1 MLDIVFKIGI
11 SHRWMRV
18 KDCDPGDRPTV
29 GALYPQHHSH
39 DGARPARGGYKKNWT
54 NKKTVMFD
62 KRSNRE
68 RCCRWQLVLERRWRW
83 WSQVED
89 KDRRRDCEDTRT
101 SGSLPFSSGSRPLS
115 RSTSRGVCL
124 TATINIHPQVLDVNW
139 CS

>member
-1 MLDIVFKIGI
+1 MIAQQLEPYIRSITA
-11 SHRWMRV
+11 MMERV
-18 KDCDPGDRPTV
+18 QPEVVT
-29 GALYPQHHSH
+29 
-39 DGARPARGGYKKNWT
+39 KKT
-54 NKKTVMFD
+54 GQNKKTKVMFD

-68 RCCRWQLVLERRWRW
+68 RCCRWQQVLERRRW

-124 TATINIHPQVLDVNW
+124 TATINIHPQVK
-139 CS
+139 CQM

>member
-1 MLDIVFKIGI
+1 MIAQQLEPYIRSITA
-11 SHRWMRV
+11 MMERV
-18 KDCDPGDRPTV
+18 QPEV
-29 GALYPQHHSH
+29 VI
-39 DGARPARGGYKKNWT
+39 KKNWT
-54 NKKTVMFD
+54 NKKTKVNFD

-68 RCCRWQLVLERRWRW
+68 RCCRWQLVLERRRW

-124 TATINIHPQVLDVNW
+124 TATIKCQM
-139 CS
+139 